1 MSNLGRT
8 KIGIRGGREIA
19 QGLFYVC
26 VVAFAMG
33 VVLLVLHG
41 SIVKVV
47 VGVLLIAA
55 AVAVVVRY
63 SKKRIV

>member
-1 MSNLGRT
+1 MGNLGST

-19 QGLFYVC
+19 RGLFCAC

-33 VVLLVLHG
+33 VVLLVVHG

-47 VGVLLIAA
+47 IGVLLVVAS
-55 AVAVVVRY
+55 VAVVVRY
-63 SKKRIV
+63 STKRI